1 MVTPLGIVLVI
12 FGALVCFMGY
22 SVFRSMLPLW
32 GFILGGFIA
41 ITLVPL
47 AVQVAPEQTWILQT
61 ASFIVG
67 GLIGALIATPL
78 YYVTIFI
85 SGAAM
90 GGLIGLILGSYLDVS
105 HGQVS
110 VRALTQL
117 AAMSFPPRIETPLQV
132 TLMVVLGLIIGGFS
146 ISFQKFMIIAS
157 TAFLGAAGVVSG
169 LTGAILEALRTSPT
183 KGVLV
188 MVSWLL
194 LGMIGMFVQ
203 FRMRDET

>member
-47 AVQVAPEQTWILQT
+47 AVHVAPEQTWILQT
-61 ASFIVG
+61 VSFIVG

-90 GGLIGLILGSYLDVS
+90 GGLIGLIAGAYLDVS

-110 VRALTQL
+110 VRALTDL
-117 AAMSFPPRIETPLQV
+117 AAMTFPPRIESPLQV
-132 TLMVVLGLIIGGFS
+132 ILMVVLGLIIGGFS

-169 LTGAILEALRTSPT
+169 LTGAILDALRTSPT